1 MLERILHLSI
11 RHRWLVL
18 LLTFAVAAV
27 GFYSLRQL
35 PIDAVPDITNNQV
48 TINTLVLS
56 LSPAEIEKQVTF
68 PIETALAGIPGLQ
81 FTRSF
86 SRNGFSQ
93 VTAVFR
99 DDVSVDY
106 ARIQI
111 DQRLRVA
118 RDSLP
123 AGAQPTMGP
132 VSTGLSDI
140 YMWAVDY
147 DEKHAITEPGKPGWQ
162 ADGSYLTDRNER
174 LTTDIQ
180 RAAYLR
186 TVEDWI
192 IRPQLK
198 NVEGVAD
205 VDTLGGYEKQ
215 YTVEPDPMKLVSYG
229 LGLGDVSSALER
241 NNSSR
246 GAGAI
251 EHKGESYPVRISG
264 LLETPDQIGL
274 VKLSGRNGTP
284 VRIKDVADVSIG
296 TEIRTGAA
304 SLNGHEVVIGTVL
317 MLIGA
322 NSRTVSEA
330 VDVKMVDVNRTLP
343 PGIHA
348 TTIYNR
354 KKLVDSTIHTVGSNL
369 GEGAIL
375 VVVILLVL
383 LGNIRAAI
391 ITALAIPLSML
402 ITAFGMVQSKVSG
415 NLMSLGAIDF
425 GIIVDGSV
433 IIVENCLRV
442 LAERQRE
449 LGRILTREERLETV
463 FTASKQVRSATAFG
477 EAIII
482 IVYLPILA
490 LTGVEGKMFHPMAL
504 TVIFALIA
512 AFILSLTFIPAMVAL
527 CIGGKVQEKEN
538 IIVHAAKKA
547 YEPLLRWAVRGRW
560 VVVPLA
566 ILAFGASLLLF
577 LQLGQEFIPTLDEQ
591 DVNILTTRIPSS
603 SLVTSLQTQSEIET
617 KLKLMPE
624 VELVFSKI
632 GTAEMA
638 SDPMPISSADTL
650 VMLKPRPQW
659 PNPHLSKADLVKRME
674 EIMATVPGVNSEF
687 SQPIQDRFNDL
698 LAGTKGDIAV
708 KVFGEDFDSMRKPV
722 ASIVKILQSIK
733 GAQDVH
739 AEQTRGLP
747 LMNVKPDSAALSR
760 HGLDVSDVQDI
771 VATAIGGK
779 EAGVILEGDRKFAL
793 VVRLPEAIRQD
804 LNMLRNLPIPLR
816 NAQKDAGDPAVAAPV
831 VATAFDVAKGPGFI
845 PLSSVASLN
854 VEEGLNE
861 INREN
866 GKRRITV
873 QCNVRDRDIGSF
885 VTEAQQKIKADVT
898 LPAGYWISWGGQFEN
913 LLAARY
919 RLMLVVPVCFFLIFL
934 MLFGTFH
941 SVKYAL
947 VVFSGV
953 PLALT
958 GGIVALYLRQIPFSI
973 SAAVGFIALSGV
985 AVLNGLVMVTFINQ
999 LRAEGMELE
1008 EAVLRGSL
1016 TRLRPVLMTALVA
1029 SLGFLPMALA
1039 TGAGAEVQKPL
1050 ATVVIGGIISST
1062 ILTLLVLPAL
1072 YRLFSRKEKR
1082 EAVVA
1087 DEPLVAVAA
1096 H

>member
-1 MLERILHLSI
+1 MLERILNFSI
-11 RHRWLVL
+11 RHRLLVVL
-18 LLTFAVAAV
+18 MALAAAAA
-27 GFYSLRQL
+27 GIYSLRQL

-56 LSPAEIEKQVTF
+56 LSPAEMEKQVTF
-68 PIETALAGIPGLQ
+68 PIETALAGIPGLS

-118 RDSLP
+118 RDTLP
-123 AGAQPTMGP
+123 PGAQPTMGP

-140 YMWAVDY
+140 FMWAVDY
-147 DEKHAITEPGKPGWQ
+147 ETPKVIAPDGKPGWQ
-162 ADGSYLTDRNER
+162 ADGSYLTDRGER

-198 NVEGVAD
+198 NVDGVAD

-229 LGLGDVSSALER
+229 LTFADVSSALER

-251 EHKGESYPVRISG
+251 EHKGESYPIRIVG
-264 LLETPDQIGL
+264 LLQTPEQIGL
-274 VKLSGRNGTP
+274 VKVGEHNGTP
-284 VRIKDVADVSIG
+284 IRIRDVATVGIG

-304 SLNGHEVVIGTVL
+304 SLNGHEVVTGTVL

-322 NSRTVSEA
+322 NSRTVSAASEGRLA
-330 VDVKMVDVNRTLP
+330 EINHTLP

-348 TTIYNR
+348 TEIYNR
-354 KKLVDSTIHTVGSNL
+354 KKLVDSTIHTVGMNL

-375 VVVILLVL
+375 VVVILLLL
-383 LGNIRAAI
+383 LGNFRAAV

-402 ITAFGMVQSKVSG
+402 ITAIGMVQSKVSG

-433 IIVENCLRV
+433 IIVENCLRM
-442 LAERQRE
+442 LAERQHQ
-449 LGRILTREERLETV
+449 LGRALTLSERLDTV
-463 FTASKQVRSATAFG
+463 FHASKQVRSATAFG

-527 CIGGKVQEKEN
+527 CIRGKVREKEN
-538 IIVHAAKKA
+538 FLVYGARKM
-547 YEPLLRWAVRGRW
+547 YEPLLRLAVHGRW

-566 ILAFGASLLLF
+566 VLAFGASVLLF
-577 LQLGQEFIPTLDEQ
+577 RQLGQEFIPSLDEQ
-591 DVNILTTRIPSS
+591 DIDILTTRIPSA
-603 SLVTSLQTQSEIET
+603 SLTTSLLTQADIE
-617 KLKLMPE
+617 LKLAQFPE

-638 SDPMPISSADTL
+638 SDPMPISQADTF
-650 VMLKPRPQW
+650 VMLKPRSKW
-659 PNPHLSKADLVKRME
+659 PDPKLPKVQLTKRME
-674 EIMATVPGVNSEF
+674 DVLADVPGTMVEM

-708 KVFGEDFDSMRKPV
+708 KVFGEDFDAMKKPV
-722 ASIVKILQSIK
+722 DEIVKILKSIK
-733 GAQDVH
+733 GSAGVR
-739 AEQTRGLP
+739 AEETTGLP
-747 LMNVKPDSAALSR
+747 LLTVTPDTASLSR
-760 HGLDVSDVQDI
+760 YGLDVNDVQEV
-771 VATAIGGK
+771 VATAVGGR
-779 EAGVILEGDRKFAL
+779 EAGAIQEGDRKFAL
-793 VVRLPEAIRQD
+793 VVRLPETIRQD
-804 LNMLRNLPIPLR
+804 ITALQNLPIPLR
-816 NAQKDAGDPAVAAPV
+816 PSTDAAAP
-831 VATAFDVAKGPGFI
+831 AAADLTKGAGFI
-845 PLSSVASLN
+845 PLSSVAKLQI
-854 VEEGLNE
+854 EEGLNE
-861 INREN
+861 VSREN

-873 QCNVRDRDIGSF
+873 QCNVVGRDIGSF
-885 VTEAQQKIKADVT
+885 VAEAQQKINGNVK
-898 LPAGYWISWGGQFEN
+898 LPPGNWIAWGGQFEN
-913 LLAARY
+913 LLAARD
-919 RLMLVVPVCFFLIFL
+919 RLVIVVPVCFFLIFL
-934 MLFGTFH
+934 LLYGTFNSLKH
-941 SVKYAL
+941 AAI
-947 VVFSGV
+947 VFSGV

-958 GGIVALYLRQIPFSI
+958 GGVVALYLRQIPFSI

-999 LRAEGMELE
+999 LRREGVPLE
-1008 EAVLRGSL
+1008 EAILRGSV

-1029 SLGFLPMALA
+1029 SLGFIPMALA
-1039 TGAGAEVQKPL
+1039 TSAGAEVQRPL
-1050 ATVVIGGIISST
+1050 ATVVIGGILSST
-1062 ILTLLVLPAL
+1062 FLTLFVLPAL
-1072 YRLFSRKEKR
+1072 YRLCSKR
-1082 EAVVA
+1082 EETAMEEK
-1087 DEPLVAVAA
+1087 DMPVAVAVA
-1096 H
+1096 E